1 MTFQILPSDAK
12 TIILSTL
19 DKIYTDKTTLVIVF
33 LLLILLTWF
42 AISFFMNFDDHA
54 WKMLTFMWMIFIFF
68 SIFVLI
74 QKDIIHI
81 DLLEI
86 WNKMLILLK

>member
-1 MTFQILPSDAK
+1 MTFQILPSDIK
-12 TIILSTL
+12 TMLLSIL

-33 LLLILLTWF
+33 LLLILISWF

-54 WKMLTFMWMIFIFF
+54 WKLMTFMWMIFIFF

-74 QKDIIHI
+74 QKDII

-86 WNKMLILLK
+86 WMKIITLFNY